1 MGRALIVIHRPADRE
16 RAAHWVSRAPDG
28 TRIEFKRTKRTLPQ
42 NSLMWVLLT
51 HISVQ
56 KEHFGRKY
64 PPEHWKAIFLDALG
78 RETTFVPNLDG
89 TGFLPI
95 GQSSSDL
102 SIPEMTDMIE
112 LLFSW
117 GAQNGV
123 DFADDAREA
132 A

>member
-1 MGRALIVIHRPADRE
+1 MGRALIVLHGPHDRIK
-16 RAAHWVSRAPDG
+16 ATSWIGKAPPG
-28 TRIEFKRTKRTLPQ
+28 TRVEFKASKRTLPQ
-42 NSLMWVLLT
+42 NALMWVLLT
-51 HISVQ
+51 HISIQ

-64 PPEHWKAIFLDALG
+64 SPDDWKIIFLNALG
-78 RETTFVPNLDG
+78 RETRFIPSLDG
-89 TGFLPI
+89 TGFIPI

-102 SIPEMTDMIE
+102 SKEEMTDMIE

-123 DFADDAREA
+123 NFADDAREA